1 MGRLI
6 FVAEYEYDTNN
17 HIQIPI
23 LQGIYRDF
31 CNTYKIIKDSDIGT
45 FYIVQPVASCDKC
58 LIVGVKQ
65 QYC

>member
-1 MGRLI
+1 MNTVR
-6 FVAEYEYDTNN
+6 F
-17 HIQIPI
+17 HIYKLQR

-31 CNTYKIIKDSDIGT
+31 CNTYKIIKDSDIDT